1 MLKFDP
7 YERDRIFNKD
17 SFHYAILQGTLFAVE
32 VILENF
38 GMTHEVYKDLEAYK
52 FINNPTI
59 AYYSVLWGYLNLL
72 TISLDTRHSKI
83 VKIIEESFKSKTLL
97 HFALQSELK
106 KKNQIAEL
114 LVDYG
119 LSNNVYK
126 NAILHLSVQN
136 NDLEFTKMLL
146 DEDTNFV
153 DARDKTTGNTVLHIA
168 VKQQNREMVKLLL
181 EKGSNVK
188 AVNNLNEQAKH
199 LAIQNQDLEILQ
211 MLLSR
216 QQQHTDLD
224 YHDEIMLHYAVA
236 TTNIEIINYV
246 LDQNLDVNFQ
256 DEDGKTAVHIAAEMG
271 HYQSVVV
278 LLQKGANFSLKT
290 KCGLTVLHCAVLG
303 NNIDIIKMCLS
314 DQQIN
319 MTDDKGEP
327 PLFYAIRK
335 GSFHVVELLLDK
347 GAAVDITS
355 TIDKD
360 TVLHVASAC
369 TDSNKIIQLLLT
381 KKIKIVSLLLDNGA
395 DITKI
400 STEGINIWS
409 FLSNSQMR
417 KHETTINLILERG
430 ANPNLEIISVDSLDK
445 TTNHGT
451 PLSKAIASNCW
462 DLVEK
467 LLQYEAKIQDL
478 FAVKES
484 FRNKAYLEVLLRK
497 GLRLDALNKEDLS
510 RILMSIILHEPRPE
524 RNMQLYT
531 DNKLNINIKHDGDTS
546 LHQAVALGKSHVVT
560 WLLQNQADVN
570 ATNFKLKTPL
580 QVAVATKQLDIVHLL
595 LKNGADINYYTGQND
610 AIWESL
616 CKHFPKDCAKII
628 VNTYPNLKV
637 LNGLT
642 PLYYAVDN
650 DDEHMVR
657 RLMEKGADVND
668 SRAFRKA
675 VQRGNISI
683 VDLFL
688 ERGYQADSDNPANQ
702 EVMSIAGSLGN
713 CSLIDLLLRRGFKI
727 NSANSSGDTA
737 LYLAAKNNHFLVTK
751 LLILRGA
758 DVNCASQRGETLWDY
773 LEKHDTSITEAILQ
787 KGVTEMRLSKSNQNS
802 LLHYA
807 IRHCDERLVN
817 FLLQSPEVVLDC
829 NDPSLKVEAILR
841 KNSPILQALER
852 RRFGTNVQVKE
863 RVDSCLRERRS
874 FDILCWL
881 KEDDMTSETD
891 TSSLYKLLHL
901 AVYLG
906 NDEYVDFVFK
916 RKIDMDSVDVYNSL
930 YPLHFAREN
939 GVLKRRLLVEMTRWI
954 DRQYIE
960 NKLWKLEDM
969 RRHVLQR

>member
-1 MLKFDP
+1 MGLPEPVDDFFRYTTFEDC
-7 YERDRIFNKD
+7 EDHRRIF
-17 SFHYAILQGTLFAVE
+17 QVE
-32 VILENF
+32 DF
-38 GMTHEVYKDLEAYK
+38 TT
-52 FINNPTI
+52 FCFT
-59 AYYSVLWGYLNLL
+59 
-72 TISLDTRHSKI
+72 
-83 VKIIEESFKSKTLL
+83 
-97 HFALQSELK
+97 K

-224 YHDEIMLHYAVA
+224 YHDGIMLHYAVA

-256 DEDGKTAVHIAAEMG
+256 DEDCKTAVHIAAEMG

-290 KCGLTVLHCAVLG
+290 KYGLTVLHCAVLG

-355 TIDKD
+355 TNDKD

-369 TDSNKIIQLLLT
+369 TDSTKIIQLLLT
-381 KKIKIVSLLLDNGA
+381 KNIKIDAKNKKEETPLILASRQKKVSVFSLVLDNGA

-400 STEGINIWS
+400 STEGMNIWS
-409 FLSNSQMR
+409 FLSNSQIR

-524 RNMQLYT
+524 RNMQWYT
-531 DNKLNINIKHDGDTS
+531 DNELKINVKHGGDTS

-560 WLLQNQADVN
+560 WLLQNKADVN
-570 ATNFKLKTPL
+570 ATNFKLETPL

-595 LKNGADINYYTGQND
+595 LQNGADINYYTEHYD
-610 AIWESL
+610 AIW
-616 CKHFPKDCAKII
+616 
-628 VNTYPNLKV
+628 
-637 LNGLT
+637 
-642 PLYYAVDN
+642 
-650 DDEHMVR
+650 
-657 RLMEKGADVND
+657 
-668 SRAFRKA
+668 
-675 VQRGNISI
+675 
-683 VDLFL
+683 
-688 ERGYQADSDNPANQ
+688 
-702 EVMSIAGSLGN
+702 
-713 CSLIDLLLRRGFKI
+713 
-727 NSANSSGDTA
+727 
-737 LYLAAKNNHFLVTK
+737 
-751 LLILRGA
+751 
-758 DVNCASQRGETLWDY
+758 
-773 LEKHDTSITEAILQ
+773 
-787 KGVTEMRLSKSNQNS
+787 
-802 LLHYA
+802 
-807 IRHCDERLVN
+807 
-817 FLLQSPEVVLDC
+817 
-829 NDPSLKVEAILR
+829 
-841 KNSPILQALER
+841 
-852 RRFGTNVQVKE
+852 
-863 RVDSCLRERRS
+863 
-874 FDILCWL
+874 
-881 KEDDMTSETD
+881 
-891 TSSLYKLLHL
+891 
-901 AVYLG
+901 
-906 NDEYVDFVFK
+906 
-916 RKIDMDSVDVYNSL
+916 
-930 YPLHFAREN
+930 
-939 GVLKRRLLVEMTRWI
+939 
-954 DRQYIE
+954 
-960 NKLWKLEDM
+960 
-969 RRHVLQR
+969 